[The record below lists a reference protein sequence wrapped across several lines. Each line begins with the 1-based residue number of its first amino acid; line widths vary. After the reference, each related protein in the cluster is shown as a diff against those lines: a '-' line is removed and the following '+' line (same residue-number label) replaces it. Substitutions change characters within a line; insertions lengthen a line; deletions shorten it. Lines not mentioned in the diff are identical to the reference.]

1 MGKYGFDDEDIEEY
15 NYNKRSRNGNKSTKD
30 KKQVK
35 KKKKSGVKTFFKVL
49 GIILLI
55 LFLIAL
61 GVGIGG
67 YTYIRNSLG
76 EMQHVDID
84 ESSIEVNEGVKEVMK
99 GYRTIALFGVD
110 SREDQLEKGTR
121 SDCIMLAV
129 IDQNSKKVKLV
140 SVYRDT
146 YLLISGRKLDK
157 VTHAYAFGGP
167 QLSLSTLNTNLDL
180 NIKEFA
186 TVNFDSLV
194 DIVDAI
200 GGVKIKIESSEVK
213 YINDYITATAEI
225 VGKPAKTI
233 SSAGTYTLD
242 GVQAVAYSRIRYTAG
257 GDYKRTE
264 RMRTVLMAVAEKA
277 KKLSVGDLNSF
288 ANVVLPRVYTNIST
302 DEIMSLIPEIA
313 SYSFEKN
320 IGWPYEV
327 KGDMIGGVWY
337 GVPVTL
343 EESVEKL
350 HKEVLGKEDYVAS
363 EKVKKISQAIIDK
376 TGYR

>member
-1 MGKYGFDDEDIEEY
+1 MQTADDFDKEEKIKKP
-15 NYNKRSRNGNKSTKD
+15 NKILK
-30 KKQVK
+30 
-35 KKKKSGVKTFFKVL
+35 FFKIFAITIL
-49 GIILLI
+49 IIILL
-55 LFLIAL
+55 F
-61 GVGIGG
+61 VGIVLGG
-67 YTYIRNSLG
+67 YLYIRHS
-76 EMQHVDID
+76 ID
-84 ESSIEVNEGVKEVMK
+84 KTQKVEIDKNTIEVNEGVKENLTGFK
-99 GYRTIALFGVD
+99 TIALFGVD
-110 SREDQLEKGTR
+110 SRENKLEKGTR
-121 SDCIMLAV
+121 SDCIILAI
-129 IDQNSKKVKLV
+129 IDQSNKKVNLV

-146 YLLISGRKLDK
+146 YLQITGRNLDK
-157 VTHAYAFGGP
+157 VTHAYAFGGA
-167 QLSLSTLNTNLDL
+167 SMAMSTLNTNLDL
-180 NIKEFA
+180 NITEFA
-186 TVNFDSLV
+186 TVNFDSMV
-194 DIVDAI
+194 DIVDQI
-200 GGVKIKIESSEVK
+200 GGVEITIEPSEIK
-213 YINDYITATAEI
+213 YINNYIKGTSAT
-225 VGKPAKTI
+225 VGKASSEIKT
-233 SSAGTYTLD
+233 AGTYNLD
-242 GVQAVAYSRIRYTAG
+242 GVQAVAYSRIRYTEG